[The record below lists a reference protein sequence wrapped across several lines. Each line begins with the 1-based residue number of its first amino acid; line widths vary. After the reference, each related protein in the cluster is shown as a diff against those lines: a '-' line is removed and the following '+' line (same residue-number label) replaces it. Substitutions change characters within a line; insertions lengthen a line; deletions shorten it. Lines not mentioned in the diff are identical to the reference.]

1 MLFLMATTT
10 KVAIGIVGC
19 GAITEMY
26 YAPSVRELERA
37 GYATVTAVF
46 DPSAERLSKV
56 GAELK
61 SAKQFTD
68 FSGFVKSAPR
78 LAIVASPAKFH
89 AEQTITLLESGVP
102 VLCEKPIASNMA
114 EAEQML
120 ATATRVNRKL
130 AVGLFRRFFPACN
143 LIREYIAAE
152 TLGKAIDFE
161 FSEGGMFDWPAQS
174 GSFFQ
179 KKTAQG
185 GVFLDVGAH
194 LLDLML
200 WWFGDPTSFEYF
212 DDAMGGLE
220 INCVARFEFANG
232 LRGRVQLS
240 RDWELPNKYVIRCEK
255 GWLSWKV
262 GEANR
267 VEIGAKGSSHTILG
281 ETLEDRSSAAN
292 YSESFVAQL
301 ANCIKA
307 ITRGEKLVVPGEE
320 GIRSLR
326 LIEKCYQH
334 RKLLPMPW
342 LTEVEMARACEL
354 AV

>member
-1 MLFLMATTT
+1 MAATIE
-10 KVAIGIVGC
+10 VALGIVGC

-26 YAPSVRELERA
+26 YAPSMRELEHA
-37 GYATVTAVF
+37 GYATVTAIF
-46 DPSAERLSKV
+46 DPSAERVGKV
-56 GAELK
+56 GAQLK
-61 SAKQFTD
+61 DAKQFTD
-68 FSGFVKSAPR
+68 FGEFVKSAPQ
-78 LAIVASPAKFH
+78 LAIVASPVKFH
-89 AEQTITLLESGVP
+89 AEQTITLLERGAS
-102 VLCEKPIASNMA
+102 VLCEKPIASNVA
-114 EAEQML
+114 AAEQML
-120 ATATRVNRKL
+120 EAATRANRKL

-179 KKTAQG
+179 KKTAEG

-200 WWFGDPTSFEYF
+200 WWFGNPTSFEYF

-220 INCVARFEFANG
+220 INSVAHFEFANG

-255 GWLSWKV
+255 GWLAWKV

-292 YSESFVAQL
+292 YAESFVAQL
-301 ANCIKA
+301 VNCVAA
-307 ITRGEKLVVPGEE
+307 IRGDEKLVVPGEE

-326 LIEKCYQH
+326 LIEKCYQN
-334 RKLLPMPW
+334 RKLLRMPW
-342 LTEVEMARACEL
+342 LTEVEMARASEL

>member
-1 MLFLMATTT
+1 MAAKT
-10 KVAIGIVGC
+10 KVTLGIVGC

-37 GYATVTAVF
+37 GYATVTAIF
-46 DPSAERLSKV
+46 DPSAERVSKV
-56 GAELK
+56 GAQLID
-61 SAKQFTD
+61 AKQFTE
-68 FSGFVKSAPR
+68 FSEFVKSAPQ
-78 LAIVASPAKFH
+78 LGIVASPAKFH
-89 AEQTITLLESGVP
+89 AEQTIRLLETGAS
-102 VLCEKPIASNMA
+102 VLCEKPIASNLA

-120 ATATRVNRKL
+120 AAAARAKGKL

-152 TLGKAIDFE
+152 TLGKVIDFE
-161 FSEGGMFDWPAQS
+161 FSEGWMFNWPAQS
-174 GSFFQ
+174 ASFFQ

-200 WWFGDPTSFEYF
+200 WWFGDPTSFEYS

-220 INCVARFEFANG
+220 INSVARFQFGNG

-240 RDWELPNKYVIRCEK
+240 RDWELPNNYVIRCEK
-255 GWLSWKV
+255 GWLAWKV
-262 GEANR
+262 GDANH
-267 VEIGAKGSSHTILG
+267 VEIGAKGSSRTILG
-281 ETLEDRSSAAN
+281 ETLEGRSSAAN
-292 YSESFVAQL
+292 YAESFVAQL
-301 ANCIKA
+301 ANCIEA
-307 ITRGEKLVVPGEE
+307 ITDDEKLVVPGEE

-326 LIEKCYQH
+326 LIEKCYQS
-334 RKLLPMPW
+334 RKLLTMPW
-342 LTEVEMARACEL
+342 LTEVEMARAREL

>member
-1 MLFLMATTT
+1 MAATA
-10 KVAIGIVGC
+10 KVAIGVVGC
-19 GAITEMY
+19 GAIAEMY
-26 YAPSVRELERA
+26 YAPSLRELERA
-37 GYATVTAVF
+37 GYATVTAIF
-46 DPSAERLSKV
+46 DPSAERVAKV
-56 GAELK
+56 GVQLRGG
-61 SAKQFTD
+61 KQFTD
-68 FSGFVKSAPR
+68 FSRFVKSAPQ
-78 LAIVASPAKFH
+78 LAIVASPAAFH
-89 AEQTITLLESGVP
+89 AEQAIKLLESGAS
-102 VLCEKPIASNMA
+102 VLCEKPIASNTA

-120 ATATRVNRKL
+120 AAATRAKRKL

-152 TLGKAIDFE
+152 TLGKMIDFE
-161 FSEGGMFDWPAQS
+161 FSEGWMFNWPAQS
-174 GSFFQ
+174 ASFFQ

-185 GVFLDVGAH
+185 GVFLDLGAH

-200 WWFGDPTSFEYF
+200 WWVGDPTSLEYF

-220 INCVARFEFANG
+220 INSVARFEFANG
-232 LRGRVQLS
+232 SRGRVQLS

-255 GWLSWKV
+255 GWLAWKV

-267 VEIGAKGSSHTILG
+267 VEIGAKGSGRTILG
-281 ETLEDRSSAAN
+281 ETLEDGSSAAN
-292 YSESFVAQL
+292 YAESFVAQL

-307 ITRGEKLVVPGEE
+307 ITADEKLLVPGEE

-326 LIEKCYQH
+326 LIEKCYQS

-342 LTEVEMARACEL
+342 LAEVEMARAREL

>member
-1 MLFLMATTT
+1 MAATT
-10 KVAIGIVGC
+10 KVTFGIVGC

-26 YAPSVRELERA
+26 YAPSVCELERA
-37 GYATVTAVF
+37 GYATVTAIF
-46 DPSAERLSKV
+46 DPSAERVAKV
-56 GAELK
+56 GAQLIG
-61 SAKQFTD
+61 AKQFTD
-68 FSGFVKSAPR
+68 FSEFVKSAPQ

-89 AEQTITLLESGVP
+89 AEQTIKLLESGAS
-102 VLCEKPIASNMA
+102 VLCEKPIASNLA

-120 ATATRVNRKL
+120 AAAAREKRKL

-152 TLGKAIDFE
+152 TLGKVIDFE
-161 FSEGGMFDWPAQS
+161 FSEGGVFNWPAQS
-174 GSFFQ
+174 ASFFQ

-200 WWFGDPTSFEYF
+200 WWFGDPTSFDYS

-220 INCVARFEFANG
+220 INSVARFEFANG

-240 RDWELPNKYVIRCEK
+240 RDWELPNKCVIRCEK
-255 GWLSWKV
+255 GWLAWKV
-262 GEANR
+262 GDANH
-267 VEIGAKGSSHTILG
+267 VEIGAKGSSHAILG
-281 ETLEDRSSAAN
+281 ETLEDGSSAAN
-292 YSESFVAQL
+292 YAESFVAQL
-301 ANCIKA
+301 ANCIEA
-307 ITRGEKLVVPGEE
+307 ITNEERLVVPGEE

-326 LIEKCYQH
+326 LIEKCYQS

-342 LTEVEMARACEL
+342 LTEVEMARGREL

>member
-1 MLFLMATTT
+1 MAATT
-10 KVAIGIVGC
+10 KVAFGVVGC

-26 YAPSVRELERA
+26 YVPSVRELERA
-37 GYATVTAVF
+37 GYATVTAIF
-46 DPSAERLSKV
+46 DPSAERVAKV
-56 GAELK
+56 GAQLTG
-61 SAKQFTD
+61 AKQFTD
-68 FSGFVKSAPR
+68 FSEFVKSAPQ

-89 AEQTITLLESGVP
+89 AEQTIKLLESGAS
-102 VLCEKPIASNMA
+102 VLCEKPIASNVA

-120 ATATRVNRKL
+120 EAATRAKRKL

-143 LIREYIAAE
+143 LIREYVAAE
-152 TLGKAIDFE
+152 TLGKVIDFE

-174 GSFFQ
+174 ASFFQ

-185 GVFLDVGAH
+185 GVFLDLGAH

-200 WWFGDPTSFEYF
+200 WWFGDPTSFEYS

-220 INCVARFEFANG
+220 INSVARFEFANG

-240 RDWELPNKYVIRCEK
+240 RDWELPNKYVIRCER
-255 GWLSWKV
+255 GWLAWRV

-267 VEIGAKGSSHTILG
+267 VEIGAKRSSHTIMG
-281 ETLEDRSSAAN
+281 ETLENRSPAAN
-292 YSESFVAQL
+292 YAESFVAQL
-301 ANCIKA
+301 LNCIEA
-307 ITRGEKLVVPGEE
+307 TTGDVKLVVPGEE

-326 LIEKCYQH
+326 LIEKCYQG
-334 RKLLPMPW
+334 RKLSPMPW
-342 LTEVEMARACEL
+342 LTEFEMARAREL

>member
-1 MLFLMATTT
+1 MAATA
-10 KVAIGIVGC
+10 KVAIGVVGC
-19 GAITEMY
+19 GAIAEMY
-26 YAPSVRELERA
+26 YAPSLRELERA
-37 GYATVTAVF
+37 GYATVTAIF
-46 DPSAERLSKV
+46 DPSAERVAKV
-56 GAELK
+56 GVQLRG
-61 SAKQFTD
+61 AKQFTD
-68 FSGFVKSAPR
+68 FSRFVKSAPQ
-78 LAIVASPAKFH
+78 LAIVASPAAFH
-89 AEQTITLLESGVP
+89 AEQAIKLLESGAS
-102 VLCEKPIASNMA
+102 VLCEKPIASNTA

-120 ATATRVNRKL
+120 AAATRAKRKL

-152 TLGKAIDFE
+152 TLGKVIDFE
-161 FSEGGMFDWPAQS
+161 FSEGWMFNWPAQS
-174 GSFFQ
+174 ASFFQ

-185 GVFLDVGAH
+185 GVFLDLGAH

-200 WWFGDPTSFEYF
+200 WWFGDPTSLEYF

-220 INCVARFEFANG
+220 INSVARFEFANG
-232 LRGRVQLS
+232 SRGRVQLS

-255 GWLSWKV
+255 GWLAWKV

-267 VEIGAKGSSHTILG
+267 VEIGAKGSGHTILG
-281 ETLEDRSSAAN
+281 ETLEDGSSATN
-292 YSESFVAQL
+292 YAESFVAQL

-307 ITRGEKLVVPGEE
+307 ITADEKLLVPGEE

-326 LIEKCYQH
+326 LIEKCYQS

-342 LTEVEMARACEL
+342 LAEVEMARAREL

>member
-1 MLFLMATTT
+1 MAAMR

-19 GAITEMY
+19 GAVTEMY

-37 GYATVTAVF
+37 GYATATGIF
-46 DPSAERLSKV
+46 DPSAERVTKV
-56 GAELK
+56 GAQLVD
-61 SAKQFTD
+61 AKLFTN
-68 FSGFVKSAPR
+68 FSEFVKSAPQ
-78 LAIVASPAKFH
+78 LAIVASPTKFH
-89 AEQTITLLESGVP
+89 AEQTIKLLESGTS
-102 VLCEKPIASNMA
+102 VLCEKPIASNVA

-120 ATATRVNRKL
+120 AAATRAKRKL

-152 TLGKAIDFE
+152 TLGRVIDFE
-161 FSEGGMFDWPAQS
+161 FSEGGMFNWPAQS
-174 GSFFQ
+174 ASFFQ
-179 KKTAQG
+179 KKTGQG
-185 GVFLDVGAH
+185 GVFLDLGAH

-200 WWFGDPTSFEYF
+200 WWFGDPTGLEYS

-220 INCVARFEFANG
+220 INSVALFKFANG
-232 LRGRVQLS
+232 LRGKVQLS

-255 GWLSWKV
+255 GWLAWKV
-262 GEANR
+262 GEADC

-281 ETLEDRSSAAN
+281 ETLEGGSPGAN
-292 YSESFVAQL
+292 YAESFIAQL

-307 ITRGEKLVVPGEE
+307 ITGDEKLVVPGEE

-326 LIEKCYQH
+326 LIQKCYQG
-334 RKLLPMPW
+334 RTLLPMPW
-342 LTEVEMARACEL
+342 LTEVEMARAREL

>member
-1 MLFLMATTT
+1 MAATT
-10 KVAIGIVGC
+10 KVALGVVGC

-26 YAPSVRELERA
+26 YVPTVRELERA
-37 GYATVTAVF
+37 GYVTVTAIF
-46 DPSAERLSKV
+46 DPSTERVAKI
-56 GAELK
+56 GAQLIG
-61 SAKQFTD
+61 AKQFTD
-68 FSGFVKSAPR
+68 FSEFVKSAPQ

-89 AEQTITLLESGVP
+89 AEQTIRLLESGAS
-102 VLCEKPIASNMA
+102 VLCEKPFASNVA

-120 ATATRVNRKL
+120 AAATRAKRKL

-143 LIREYIAAE
+143 LIREYVAAE
-152 TLGKAIDFE
+152 TLGKVIDFE

-174 GSFFQ
+174 ASFFQ

-185 GVFLDVGAH
+185 GVFLDLGAH

-200 WWFGDPTSFEYF
+200 WWFGDPSSFEYS

-220 INCVARFEFANG
+220 INSVARFEFANG

-240 RDWELPNKYVIRCEK
+240 RDWELPNKYVIRCER
-255 GWLSWKV
+255 GWLAWKV

-267 VEIGAKGSSHTILG
+267 VEIGAKRSSHTILG
-281 ETLEDRSSAAN
+281 ETLEDRSPSAN
-292 YSESFVAQL
+292 YAESFVAQL
-301 ANCIKA
+301 LNCIEA
-307 ITRGEKLVVPGEE
+307 ISGDVKLVVPGEE

-326 LIEKCYQH
+326 LIEKCYQG

-342 LTEVEMARACEL
+342 LTEVETARAREL

>member
-1 MLFLMATTT
+1 MR
-10 KVAIGIVGC
+10 VGIAGC

-26 YAPSVRELERA
+26 YVPSLRELERA
-37 GYATVTAVF
+37 GYATVTAIF
-46 DPSAERLSKV
+46 DPSAERVSKV
-56 GAELK
+56 GAQLIG
-61 SAKQFTD
+61 AKRFTD
-68 FSGFVKSAPR
+68 FSEFVKSAPQ
-78 LAIVASPAKFH
+78 LGIVASPATFH
-89 AEQTITLLESGVP
+89 AEQTIKLLESGAS
-102 VLCEKPIASNMA
+102 VLCEKPIASNLA

-120 ATATRVNRKL
+120 AAAAREKRKL

-152 TLGKAIDFE
+152 TLGKVIDFE
-161 FSEGGMFDWPAQS
+161 FSEGGMFNWPAQS
-174 GSFFQ
+174 ASFFQ

-200 WWFGDPTSFEYF
+200 WWFGDPTSFEYS
-212 DDAMGGLE
+212 DDAMSGLE
-220 INCVARFEFANG
+220 INSVARFEFANG

-255 GWLSWKV
+255 GWIAWKV
-262 GEANR
+262 GDANHI
-267 VEIGAKGSSHTILG
+267 EIGAKGSSHTILG
-281 ETLEDRSSAAN
+281 ETMEGGSSAAN
-292 YSESFVAQL
+292 YTESFVAQL
-301 ANCIKA
+301 ANCIEA
-307 ITRGEKLVVPGEE
+307 ITNEERLVVPGEE

-326 LIEKCYQH
+326 LIEKCYQS

-342 LTEVEMARACEL
+342 LTEVEMARAREL

>member
-1 MLFLMATTT
+1 MAATT
-10 KVAIGIVGC
+10 KVALGIVGC

-26 YAPSVRELERA
+26 YTPSVRELERA
-37 GYATVTAVF
+37 GYATVTAIF
-46 DPSAERLSKV
+46 DPSAERVAKI
-56 GAELK
+56 GAQLDG
-61 SAKQFTD
+61 AKQFTD
-68 FSGFVKSAPR
+68 FSEFVKSRPQ

-89 AEQTITLLESGVP
+89 AEQTIKLLEGGAS
-102 VLCEKPIASNMA
+102 VLCEKPIASNVA

-120 ATATRVNRKL
+120 ATAMRAKKKL

-143 LIREYIAAE
+143 LIREYIRAE
-152 TLGKAIDFE
+152 TLGKAIGFE
-161 FSEGGMFDWPAQS
+161 FSEGGVFDWPAQS
-174 GSFFQ
+174 ASLFQ
-179 KKTAQG
+179 RKTAQG
-185 GVFLDVGAH
+185 GVFLDVGVH

-200 WWFGDPTSFEYF
+200 WWFGNPTNFEYF

-220 INCVARFEFANG
+220 INSVARFEFANG
-232 LRGRVQLS
+232 LRGKVQLS
-240 RDWELPNKYVIRCEK
+240 RDWQLPNKYVIDCEK
-255 GWLSWKV
+255 GWLAWKV

-292 YSESFVAQL
+292 YTESFVSQL
-301 ANCIKA
+301 ANCIEA
-307 ITRGEKLVVPGEE
+307 VRDDEKLIVPGEE

-326 LIEKCYQH
+326 LIEKCYQS

-342 LTEVEMARACEL
+342 LTEVELAHAREL